1 VQRPPTAPKLLIF
14 SADSTPNIQ
23 TTEEN
28 FESIFV
34 SSELSRVS
42 IEANRVSRLRSNSEN
57 LVSSLLSK
65 AAKRASIRFSRAT
78 IPTFSAP
85 GRRTTSIFPPSK
97 GTASNDHDSIALIH
111 VHDVC
116 PTRRL
121 LPETLALND
130 LSPEPQQDARPYKG
144 RT

>member
-1 VQRPPTAPKLLIF
+1 MQRPPTAPKLLIF

-65 AAKRASIRFSRAT
+65 GGEAGVDPVLQSHDLRFSGAT

-97 GTASNDHDSIALIH
+97 GTATGS
-111 VHDVC
+111 
-116 PTRRL
+116 TRGPIDFAIQLHRSVD
-121 LPETLALND
+121 E
-130 LSPEPQQDARPYKG
+130 E